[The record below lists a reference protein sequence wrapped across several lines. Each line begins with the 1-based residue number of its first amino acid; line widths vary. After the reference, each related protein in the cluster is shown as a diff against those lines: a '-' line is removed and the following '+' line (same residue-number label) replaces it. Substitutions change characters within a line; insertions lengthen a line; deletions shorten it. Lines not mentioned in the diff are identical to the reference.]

1 MLTILRSKRCFAV
14 RVHTLANVFTSVW
27 PRPRGLWNH
36 PICQL
41 TSDAVHLLWL
51 WWGSP
56 EYCSS
61 SLPCR
66 LGRSHSRHLTSSFV
80 ERVIPFPARILSN
93 LRQLPLCCR
102 T

>member
-80 ERVIPFPARILSN
+80 ERSEEHTSELQSRPHLV
-93 LRQLPLCCR
+93 CR
-102 T
+102 LLLE